1 MFDVV
6 ICFFLLGVFARLV
19 NSDLK
24 LPDQLYQT
32 LSIYLLLAIGLKG
45 GLELSKQPILSLIPE
60 VIALMLLGF
69 LIPVLLYPFFRLLK
83 ISVVDSGA
91 LGAHFG
97 SVSVV
102 TFAIVMGQL
111 ASNGIE
117 VEAHAPL
124 WVAVMEAPGLIAG
137 VLLAKLMSRQASVNT
152 NAVSVSWRVLL
163 HDVLFGKSVLL
174 LVGGLIIG
182 TIAGE
187 KGIAPIKMVFID
199 PFKGLLAFFLME
211 LGLIVGSK
219 LKESTV
225 LGWRVL
231 LIGVLVPP
239 VLALLG
245 AGVALLLGLSVGGVA
260 VVATLAASASYIAAP
275 TAMRIAVPEANP
287 ALSITIALAI
297 VFPFNIVFG
306 IPLYIK
312 LAQYLTGGG

>member
-6 ICFFLLGVFARLV
+6 ICFFLLGIFARLV

-45 GLELSKQPILSLIPE
+45 GLELSKQPLLALLPE
-60 VIALMLLGF
+60 VLALMALGF
-69 LIPVLLYPFFRLLK
+69 IIPFLLYPFFRALK
-83 ISVVDSGA
+83 LSAVDSSA

-102 TFAIVMGQL
+102 TFAIVMAQL
-111 ASNGIE
+111 AANNID
-117 VEAHAPL
+117 VESHAPL
-124 WVAVMEAPGLIAG
+124 WVAVLEAPGLIAG
-137 VLLAKLMSRQASVNT
+137 VLLAKMMTKQHQSNT
-152 NAVSVSWRVLL
+152 APVSWRVLL

-174 LVGGLIIG
+174 LVGGLLIG
-182 TIAGE
+182 AIAGE

-219 LKESTV
+219 LKEKDALHWPV
-225 LGWRVL
+225 LV
-231 LIGVLVPP
+231 IGFAVPP
-239 VLALLG
+239 VLAVLG
-245 AGVALLLGLSVGGVA
+245 AGVGMMLGLSVGGVA

-287 ALSITIALAI
+287 ALSISVALAV
-297 VFPFNIVFG
+297 VFPFNVVVG
-306 IPLYIK
+306 IPLYIH
-312 LAQYLTGGG
+312 LAQWLTA

>member
-60 VIALMLLGF
+60 VMALMSLGF
-69 LIPVLLYPFFRLLK
+69 LIPFLLYPFFRLLK

>member
-6 ICFFLLGVFARLV
+6 IFFFLLGVFARLV
-19 NSDLK
+19 KSDLK
-24 LPDQLYQT
+24 LPDQLYET

-45 GLELSKQPILSLIPE
+45 GLELSKQPLLDLLPE
-60 VIALMLLGF
+60 VLALMALGF
-69 LIPVLLYPFFRLLK
+69 AIPFLLYPLFRLLK
-83 ISVVDSGA
+83 LSAVDSSA

-102 TFAIVMGQL
+102 TFAIVMAQL
-111 ASNGIE
+111 TANQIT
-117 VEAHAPL
+117 VESHAPL

-137 VLLAKLMSRQASVNT
+137 VLLAKMMSRQTT
-152 NAVSVSWRVLL
+152 NQQVSWGVLA

-174 LVGGLIIG
+174 LVGGLFIG
-182 TIAGE
+182 AIAGE

-211 LGLIVGSK
+211 LGLIVGNR

-225 LGWRVL
+225 LSWKVF
-231 LIGVLVPP
+231 LIGVGVPP
-239 VLALLG
+239 VLAVLG
-245 AGVALLLGLSVGGVA
+245 ALVGMMLGLSVGGVA

-297 VFPFNIVFG
+297 TFPFNIIVG
-306 IPLYIK
+306 IPLYIQ
-312 LAQYLTGGG
+312 LAQVLAT

>member
-60 VIALMLLGF
+60 VIALMSLGF

-83 ISVVDSGA
+83 LSVVDSSA

-199 PFKGLLAFFLME
+199 PL
-211 LGLIVGSK
+211 
-219 LKESTV
+219 
-225 LGWRVL
+225 
-231 LIGVLVPP
+231 
-239 VLALLG
+239 
-245 AGVALLLGLSVGGVA
+245 
-260 VVATLAASASYIAAP
+260 
-275 TAMRIAVPEANP
+275 
-287 ALSITIALAI
+287 
-297 VFPFNIVFG
+297 
-306 IPLYIK
+306 
-312 LAQYLTGGG
+312 

>member
-6 ICFFLLGVFARLV
+6 ICFFLLGIFARLV

-45 GLELSKQPILSLIPE
+45 GLELSKQPLLALLPE
-60 VIALMLLGF
+60 VLALMVLGF
-69 LIPVLLYPFFRLLK
+69 IIPFLLYPFFRALK
-83 ISVVDSGA
+83 LSAVDSSA

-102 TFAIVMGQL
+102 TFAIVTAQL
-111 ASNGIE
+111 AANNID
-117 VEAHAPL
+117 VESHAPL
-124 WVAVMEAPGLIAG
+124 WVAVLEAPGLIAG
-137 VLLAKLMSRQASVNT
+137 VLLAKMMTKQHQSNT
-152 NAVSVSWRVLL
+152 APVSWRVLL

-174 LVGGLIIG
+174 LVGGLLIG
-182 TIAGE
+182 AIAGE

-219 LKESTV
+219 LKEKDALHWPV
-225 LGWRVL
+225 LV
-231 LIGVLVPP
+231 IGFAVPP
-239 VLALLG
+239 VLAVLG
-245 AGVALLLGLSVGGVA
+245 AGVGMMLGLSVGGVA

-287 ALSITIALAI
+287 ALSISVALAV
-297 VFPFNIVFG
+297 VFPFNVVVG
-306 IPLYIK
+306 IPLYIH
-312 LAQYLTGGG
+312 LAQWLTA

>member
-45 GLELSKQPILSLIPE
+45 GLEISKQPILALIPE
-60 VIALMLLGF
+60 VILLMLLGF
-69 LIPVLLYPFFRLLK
+69 LIPILLYPLFRVLK
-83 ISVVDSGA
+83 LSAVDSSA

-111 ASNGIE
+111 AANGIA
-117 VEAHAPL
+117 VESHAPL

-137 VLLAKLMSRQASVNT
+137 VLLAKLMTKEPHQRASS
-152 NAVSVSWRVLL
+152 AVPVSWRVLF

-182 TIAGE
+182 AIAGE

-219 LKESTV
+219 LKESGA
-225 LGWRVL
+225 LNWRVL
-231 LIGVLVPP
+231 LIGVGVPP
-239 VLALLG
+239 MLAILG
-245 AGVALLLGLSVGGVA
+245 ASVGVLLGLSVGGVA
-260 VVATLAASASYIAAP
+260 VIATLAASASYIAAP

-297 VFPFNIVFG
+297 VFPFNIVLG

-312 LAQYLTGGG
+312 LAQVLAC